1 MESGNNK
8 ASNHEVE
15 PRSDHGTRDRW
26 FVLLFLG
33 LDYFVLY
40 LHRHLI
46 NYVQPPLQAEL
57 EIRDSSVA
65 DLQMAFILAYGFSQ
79 LFVGYLGDRFH
90 RRTVLLW
97 SLGASVLSLV
107 GMGFAG
113 SFTEL
118 IVLRVILGVAQSASV
133 PAIASVMSDC
143 FTARTRSTAVGVY
156 LISQQMAMMVAG
168 KYGGK
173 IADIPTWTLP
183 DVLGGGPI
191 EVTGWRMSM
200 FIFSAVGAAVL
211 LSMFLFLR
219 EPKRT
224 ERQAGRGLGVEGAS
238 LRRTAS
244 EILRVRSYIILAAVF
259 VLYCV
264 LSNAREWWLPRYFH
278 SALGMN
284 LEEAGSFATG
294 YVYWSTIAGLFAGGM
309 WADRWARRL
318 RAGRLSVQTIGLALF
333 VPSLVVLGT
342 ATSKPLLV
350 VAMVALGFGNGL
362 YLTNL
367 WTTTFEIVDP
377 AARSTAVGFLNVVAM
392 LAAPTS
398 TVIGKSIES
407 GSFGLGQAF
416 TGLSVAAALAVL
428 LLLLNIFVFLR
439 HDYRGPLK

>member
-1 MESGNNK
+1 MESGDNK
-8 ASNHEVE
+8 VSNHEVE

-26 FVLLFLG
+26 FVLLFLT

-113 SFTEL
+113 SFAEL

-143 FTARTRSTAVGVY
+143 FTPRTRSTAVGVY

-168 KYGGK
+168 TYGGD
-173 IADIPTWTLP
+173 IADVPTWTLP
-183 DVLGGGPI
+183 GFLGVGPI

-200 FIFSAVGAAVL
+200 FVFSVVGAAVM

-224 ERQAGRGLGVEGAS
+224 ERSPRGS
-238 LRRTAS
+238 RRQS
-244 EILRVRSYIILAAVF
+244 
-259 VLYCV
+259 
-264 LSNAREWWLPRYFH
+264 
-278 SALGMN
+278 
-284 LEEAGSFATG
+284 
-294 YVYWSTIAGLFAGGM
+294 
-309 WADRWARRL
+309 
-318 RAGRLSVQTIGLALF
+318 
-333 VPSLVVLGT
+333 
-342 ATSKPLLV
+342 
-350 VAMVALGFGNGL
+350 
-362 YLTNL
+362 
-367 WTTTFEIVDP
+367 
-377 AARSTAVGFLNVVAM
+377 
-392 LAAPTS
+392 
-398 TVIGKSIES
+398 
-407 GSFGLGQAF
+407 
-416 TGLSVAAALAVL
+416 
-428 LLLLNIFVFLR
+428 
-439 HDYRGPLK
+439 